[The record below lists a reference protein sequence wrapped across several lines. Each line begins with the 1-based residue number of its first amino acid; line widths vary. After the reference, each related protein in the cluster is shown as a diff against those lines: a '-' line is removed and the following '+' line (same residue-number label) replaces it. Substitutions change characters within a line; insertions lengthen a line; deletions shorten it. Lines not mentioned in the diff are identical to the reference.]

1 MASREEE
8 FAEVEVSTRR
18 ISTVW
23 LVPLVAILIGA
34 WLIYDTLSKQG
45 PKVTIT
51 FQTADGI
58 EEGKTKLKLKEV
70 DIGVVESVQV
80 KEDLSGVVIT
90 ASLAPHVKS
99 FLTKTTRF
107 WVVRP
112 RLGAKGISGLGTLVS
127 GAFIEVDPG
136 KGGEARRDFIG
147 LETPPV
153 VKADTPGRE
162 YLLKAKRLGSLSNG
176 SPVYYRGIEVGEVLG
191 HDLSD
196 DNREVLVHIFVHA
209 PHHELIHDNTRFWNV
224 SGLQVSV
231 GAGGIKVRTGTLQ
244 TLVLG
249 GIAFETPDSLSA
261 GTASAEGKSFPL
273 YATEKDIAEARITQK
288 FPWVMNFEGSVR
300 GLSPGA
306 PVEFKGIRVGTVKD
320 VRLEVDRET
329 LESRIPVLVEIE
341 PERITVAG
349 SGQTNRAPSYEEH
362 KKSVEMLIASG
373 LRARLKTGSLITG
386 QLVVDMDM
394 YPETELKLVGVDD
407 RYPEIPTIPSS
418 IEEITGSITTVLNKI
433 EKLPLK
439 ELTDSLVR
447 TVEGIEKAVNSPEI
461 KQTVRSLDETMQSLN
476 RLASNMDKDLAP
488 QASKALGEAHK
499 ALKAVRE
506 AVADNSPLRYDL
518 ETMLRELADA
528 SRSIRLLAE
537 YLESNPNALIY
548 GKGPQGGK

>member
-8 FAEVEVSTRR
+8 FAEVEVSRRR
-18 ISTVW
+18 ISSLW
-23 LVPLVAILIGA
+23 LVPLVATLIGA
-34 WLIYDTLSKQG
+34 WLVYDTLSKQG

-51 FQTADGI
+51 FHTADGI

-70 DIGVVESVQV
+70 EIGVVESVRV

-90 ASLAPHVKS
+90 ASLAPHVEP
-99 FLTKTTRF
+99 FLTDTTRF

-136 KGGEARRDFIG
+136 KGGEARRDFEG

-153 VKADTPGRE
+153 IKANTSGRE
-162 YLLKAKRLGSLSNG
+162 YLLKAKRLGSLMTG
-176 SPVYYRGIEVGEVLG
+176 SPVHYRGIEVGEVFG

-196 DNREVLVHIFVHA
+196 DNREVLVHIFIHA
-209 PHHELIHDNTRFWNV
+209 PHHGLVKDNTRFWNV
-224 SGLQVSV
+224 SGLRISV
-231 GAGGIKVRTGTLQ
+231 GADGMKVRTGTLQ
-244 TLVLG
+244 TLALG
-249 GIAFETPDSLSA
+249 GIAFKTPDSLSP
-261 GTASAEGKSFPL
+261 GMPSPEGSTFTL
-273 YATEKDIAEARITQK
+273 YEDKEEVAAAQITQK
-288 FPWVMNFEGSVR
+288 YPWVMNFEGSVR

-306 PVEFKGIRVGTVKD
+306 AVEFKGLKVGVVKD
-320 VRLEVDRET
+320 VRLEFDKET

-349 SGQTNRAPSYEEH
+349 SGRRNQAPSYEEH
-362 KKSVEMLIASG
+362 KKTVQILIERG
-373 LRARLKTGSLITG
+373 LRARLKTGNLITG
-386 QLVVDMDM
+386 QLIVDMEM
-394 YPETELKLVGVDD
+394 RPETELKFSAADD

-433 EKLPLK
+433 EELPLK
-439 ELTDSLVR
+439 DLADSLLS
-447 TVEGIEKAVNSPEI
+447 AVKS
-461 KQTVRSLDETMQSLN
+461 VDETMQRLN
-476 RLASNMDKDLAP
+476 KLAKSVDKDLAP
-488 QASKALGEAHK
+488 QATLAMGEAHK

-506 AVADNSPLRYDL
+506 AVADDSPLRYDL